1 MANKT
6 TFVKIDR
13 NITRWGWYKDGNTMR
28 VFLHL
33 VLTANIRDC
42 VFEGVTIHRGE
53 VATSYSSISS
63 ALGLSIQN
71 VRTAINHLKS
81 TSEITSKQY
90 TKFSVFTVLN
100 YDMYQGKPTGKVTGD
115 QQETNRRLTGD
126 QQQSKNKR
134 ITNVK
139 EKKESAAPAHPGCA
153 ACAETEWPE
162 LTPSDRRAVEIHGF
176 QTYEELQRW
185 KNQ

>member
-13 NITRWGWYKDGNTMR
+13 NITRWGWYTDGNTMR
-28 VFLHL
+28 VVLHL
-33 VLTANIRDC
+33 VLTANMRDC

-63 ALGLSIQN
+63 ALGLSIKN
-71 VRTAINHLKS
+71 VRTAIDHLKS
-81 TSEITSKQY
+81 TSEVAGKQY
-90 TKFSVFTVLN
+90 SKFSVFTVLN
-100 YDMYQGKPTGKVTGD
+100 YDMYQGKPAGKTAG
-115 QQETNRRLTGD
+115 NRQAGGS
-126 QQQSKNKR
+126 QPAGNWQQSKNKR

-139 EKKESAAPAHPGCA
+139 EEKESAAPAHPGCA